1 MAAPFALRSAAVR
14 GFAHQAGA
22 AGPPPARRAPGP
34 DRLLGTGC
42 CGCARFCVQAGAA
55 STRTRPAKRWHR
67 VPASRPVLA
76 SSPRAGWRMLYTPA
90 LRGWIHVLFDS
101 TRHAPGMQGQHKLS
115 AANSSNKFLAV
126 LLHVWVQVCRF
137 AAEAGT
143 RGTCNIETSCMMAC
157 SRQCGARSACVS
169 VWISQ
174 QSAQTCAAV

>member
-1 MAAPFALRSAAVR
+1 MLCVLRLCAVLRTRPEPSARPPPPAHQARTACSARAAAAVR
-14 GFAHQAGA
+14 GLRSRLE
-22 AGPPPARRAPGP
+22 PPARAPG
-34 DRLLGTGC
+34 LQSAGT
-42 CGCARFCVQAGAA
+42 A
-55 STRTRPAKRWHR
+55 
-67 VPASRPVLA
+67 VPVSRPVL
-76 SSPRAGWRMLYTPA
+76 SRSPRTDWRMLYAPA
-90 LRGWIHVLFDS
+90 LRGRVHVLFDS
-101 TRHAPGMQGQHKLS
+101 TRHASGMQGQHKLS